1 MHGLESGVFTCACGN
16 QRLIPS
22 AFPSHSPSYLLR
34 QDSLHALA
42 GLASQ
47 QVHSIGLS
55 LSVGHMVTEACSYS
69 QPLAWELGT

>member
-1 MHGLESGVFTCACGN
+1 MVGWLVGSF
-16 QRLIPS
+16 
-22 AFPSHSPSYLLR
+22 LR